1 MTEDAPSPPGQSA
14 GAGEDEVDGGPGR
27 ADAALVRERPDRA
40 AALAAGPT
48 KVPRSFIVIAL
59 ACVALLALGGAAL
72 DRAFPGTAGGSA
84 AAGVV
89 TTIGDYPP
97 PFSVAGAG
105 RADHPTGTVG
115 PAIAGLPVR
124 PYGPAKAHRDGGT
137 GLFAGGQAGPADIPG
152 RFSGTGRGD
161 NVFRFGVRRHLPRDG
176 SRVARGRTPDLGAD
190 AARVSFVTVNTD
202 PLDLSV
208 SAGGPAGT
216 GSLRAVPTWQ
226 FLTGSLGQLDSVWR
240 SYGVAVEIQRS
251 TGTVSHNEVMYF
263 IDTSG
268 RVRDR
273 ATPFANETR
282 SGVYTLSVPTE
293 TKWAAGVADQAR
305 YLLGGQR

>member
-1 MTEDAPSPPGQSA
+1 VTEEAPSTPGPSE
-14 GAGEDEVDGGPGR
+14 GVGEDGVAGGPGR
-27 ADAALVRERPDRA
+27 REAAPVPERPDRA

-48 KVPRSFIVIAL
+48 KVPRSFIVVAL
-59 ACVALLALGGAAL
+59 ACIALLALGGAAL

-97 PFSVAGAG
+97 PFAVTTAG
-105 RADHPTGTVG
+105 RADHPTGTVAPQL
-115 PAIAGLPVR
+115 PASQSALMGLQKLTVMAAPGFSLVDKQGRPTSLAG
-124 PYGPAKAHRDGGT
+124 
-137 GLFAGGQAGPADIPG
+137 F
-152 RFSGTGRGD
+152 
-161 NVFRFGVRRHLPRDG
+161 
-176 SRVARGRTPDLGAD
+176 RGRVVVITFFDSACDDICPVMEAELSRAYADLGAD

-202 PLDLSV
+202 PLGLSV
-208 SAGGPAGT
+208 GAAGPAET

-240 SYGVAVEIQRS
+240 SYGVAVEIQTS
-251 TGTVSHNEVMYF
+251 TRTVSHNEVMYF
-263 IDTSG
+263 IDTLG

-282 SGVYTLSVPTE
+282 SGVYTLAVPTE
-293 TKWAAGVADQAR
+293 TKWAAGVADEAR
-305 YLLGGQR
+305 YLLGGER

>member
-1 MTEDAPSPPGQSA
+1 VTEGAPSPPGPSDRS
-14 GAGEDEVDGGPGR
+14 GEDGVAGGPGR
-27 ADAALVRERPDRA
+27 PEAALVPERPDRA
-40 AALAAGPT
+40 AALAVGPT
-48 KVPRSFIVIAL
+48 KVPRSFIVVAL

-97 PFSVAGAG
+97 PFSVAPAA
-105 RADHPTGTVG
+105 RADHPTGKVAPQLPASQSALMGLQKLTVMAAPG
-115 PAIAGLPVR
+115 FSLVGTQGRPTSLAG
-124 PYGPAKAHRDGGT
+124 
-137 GLFAGGQAGPADIPG
+137 F
-152 RFSGTGRGD
+152 
-161 NVFRFGVRRHLPRDG
+161 
-176 SRVARGRTPDLGAD
+176 RGRVVVITFFDSACDDICPVMEAELSRAYADLGAD

-202 PLDLSV
+202 PLGLSGR
-208 SAGGPAGT
+208 AAGPAET

-226 FLTGSLGQLDSVWR
+226 FLSGSLSQLDSVWR
-240 SYGVAVEIQRS
+240 SYGVEVEIQTS
-251 TGTVSHNEVMYF
+251 TRTVSHNEVMYF
-263 IDTSG
+263 IDTLG

-282 SGVYTLSVPTE
+282 SGVYTLAVPTE
-293 TKWAAGVADQAR
+293 TKWAAGVADEAR

>member
-1 MTEDAPSPPGQSA
+1 MTEGAPSPPGQSD
-14 GAGEDEVDGGPGR
+14 GAGEDGLGGGPGR
-27 ADAALVRERPDRA
+27 ADAALVPERPDRA

-48 KVPRSFIVIAL
+48 KVPRSFIVVAL
-59 ACVALLALGGAAL
+59 GCVALLALGGAAL

-97 PFSVAGAG
+97 PFPVATAG
-105 RADHPTGTVG
+105 RADHPAGTVASQL
-115 PAIAGLPVR
+115 PASQSALMGLQRLTVMAAPSFSLVDKQGRPTSLAG
-124 PYGPAKAHRDGGT
+124 
-137 GLFAGGQAGPADIPG
+137 F
-152 RFSGTGRGD
+152 
-161 NVFRFGVRRHLPRDG
+161 
-176 SRVARGRTPDLGAD
+176 RGRVVVITFFDSACDDICPVMEAELSRAYADLGAD

-202 PLDLSV
+202 PLDLSA
-208 SAGGPAGT
+208 SAARPAET

-251 TGTVSHNEVMYF
+251 TRTVSHNEVMYF
-263 IDTSG
+263 IDTLG

-282 SGVYTLSVPTE
+282 SGVYTLAVPTE
-293 TKWAAGVADQAR
+293 TKWATGVADEAR